1 MRLPSKAY
9 LDPSRVRLLTDGLY
23 HIVIGDTVSDLILKV
38 NHMMESGWVPQG
50 GVYKE
55 QGRHIPLTAIVWYQA
70 KIRPLITNQA
80 LVV

>member
-1 MRLPSKAY
+1 M
-9 LDPSRVRLLTDGLY
+9 TDSLY
-23 HIVIGDTVSDLILKV
+23 HIVVGNTVSELVLQV

-55 QGRHIPLTAIVWYQA
+55 GSSGALLKDIVWYQA
-70 KIRPLITNQA
+70 MIRPLIQTSA

>member
-1 MRLPSKAY
+1 MRL
-9 LDPSRVRLLTDGLY
+9 VTDGLY
-23 HIVIGDTVSDLILKV
+23 HIVVGDTLSDLVLKV

-55 QGRHIPLTAIVWYQA
+55 SSSGALLIGIVWYQA
-70 KIRPLITNQA
+70 MIRPLIQTSA